1 MNAEKSAAV
10 VRRWVAIYT
19 RGLPSGVRQNR
30 RDEID
35 DDLWSQLLEC
45 SESGRTDRSMSG
57 EVVARLVLGI
67 PADVSW
73 RVEQI
78 RFARNRATGGR
89 SALMHA
95 PGLAIL
101 AILGGIGWA
110 IWPIPQALVGREW
123 PAGEPVSLLLFV
135 TVVVGAWLLAG
146 AVIGLAI
153 RAGDKIRPVTAAIAS
168 VGALIGAA
176 GLFGGAIW
184 LFVGLPL
191 GSAVLLWEL
200 GRVGMIGAWLARA
213 HVAAAALLLAMAGVL
228 FTNLALLDDPA
239 TAVPVIALA
248 IPYGLS
254 WVAIGWS
261 LGHVGA
267 VPVRG
272 ATGGT

>member
-19 RGLPSGVRQNR
+19 RGLPSEVRQNR

-228 FTNLALLDDPA
+228 FTNIALLDDPA

>member
-19 RGLPSGVRQNR
+19 RGLPSEVRQNR

-35 DDLWSQLLEC
+35 DDLWSQLLES

-73 RVEQI
+73 RVEQV
-78 RFARNRATGGR
+78 RFPRNRATGGR

-135 TVVVGAWLLAG
+135 TVVGGAFSLVGA
-146 AVIGLAI
+146 VVGLAL
-153 RAGDKIRPVTAAIAS
+153 RAGDKIRPATAVIAS
-168 VGALIGAA
+168 LGALLGAVS
-176 GLFGGAIW
+176 LFGGAIA

>member
-228 FTNLALLDDPA
+228 FTNIALLDDPA